1 MKWLT
6 RLVCLVMS
14 CLLIVNVSLAELA
27 DEDYTQEEK
36 FLQQLSLGSGLRG
49 AMKFAVAGESGLA
62 QLLLPLNDAEFQLR
76 SIRSGDEFSCEL
88 YAEKNGVESAQTEIY
103 RDKQNW
109 YLKTE
114 LLLGSTLSLPNNGD
128 LLSSVTSSETS
139 GNPSMYSFILR
150 FLSAQPA
157 IWDETIASTS
167 VLSWFEAYA
176 QEPRVISENNENVMR
191 FQYVIP
197 ASALLSGMKTTMHDL
212 LADTIFQAKLK
223 SLLTKDQ
230 ADLVLN
236 PDLMWYFDQVIDKLP
251 LTGNAVFERTVTM
264 QGTEVSSHIVLPV
277 YEPKNV
283 VNQFEILVEEGKT
296 SYILSGP
303 DMDVI
308 WIPESETAGKIQF
321 MRSEQDSAAVRYHF
335 SSDISTT
342 VDADDFHHQ
351 TMNYSL
357 KLEEDDTTDLTGEW
371 ISFDPIEIQMR
382 LHYYSKS
389 AKRSATTL
397 DVTLAGLIPGG
408 RIQAAAKFRTTTPWE
423 FTHMDTSGSIS
434 LESKSSEERIEI
446 LQDIFANLLMSL
458 SKEETVVEEV
468 HEEEASPESQVS
480 TEGEVADTADTD
492 ADEEIPETENS
503 LTPEEPASEPQEE
516 TVEPAEVT
524 ESDERSVESAEPVQ
538 ETQQPQTTTVSEIPM
553 PSPEKE
559 IEEVEPS
566 VTDETSNESGT
577 VDDE

>member
-14 CLLIVNVSLAELA
+14 CLLIANVSFAELA

-49 AMKFAVAGESGLA
+49 AMKFAVAGESSLA

-88 YAEKNGVESAQTEIY
+88 YAEKNGVETAQTEIY
-103 RDKQNW
+103 RDSQNW
-109 YLKTE
+109 YLKTA
-114 LLLGSTLSLPNNGD
+114 LLLGSTLSLPNGGD
-128 LLSSVTSSETS
+128 LLSSLTSSETS
-139 GNPSMYSFILR
+139 GNPSMYSFILK
-150 FLSAQPA
+150 FLRSQPA
-157 IWDETIASTS
+157 IWDQTIASTS
-167 VLSWFEAYA
+167 VLSWFETYA
-176 QEPRVISENNENVMR
+176 QEPRVISENNGNVMR

-197 ASALLSGMKTTMHDL
+197 ASALLSGMKNTMHDL

-223 SLLTKDQ
+223 SMLTNEQAALL
-230 ADLVLN
+230 LN
-236 PDLMWYFDQVIDKLP
+236 PDLMWYFDQVIDRLP

-264 QGTEVSSHIVLPV
+264 QGTEVSSHVVLPV
-277 YEPKNV
+277 YEPKNA
-283 VNQFEILVEEGKT
+283 VNQFEILVEEGQT
-296 SYILSGP
+296 SFLLSGP
-303 DMDVI
+303 EMDITWV
-308 WIPESETAGKIQF
+308 PETETAGIIRF
-321 MRSEQDSAAVRYHF
+321 MRSGQDSAAVRYQF
-335 SSDISTT
+335 SSDISTN

-357 KLEEDDTTDLTGEW
+357 KLEEDDTTDLSGDW

-423 FTHMDTSGSIS
+423 FTRMDTSGSIS
-434 LESKSSEERIEI
+434 LDSKSSEERIEI
-446 LQDIFANLLMSL
+446 LSDIFANLLMSL
-458 SKEETVVEEV
+458 SKEETVVEDV
-468 HEEEASPESQVS
+468 HEEEVSSESQIS
-480 TEGEVADTADTD
+480 TDSEAVEVADTD
-492 ADEEIPETENS
+492 AEVIPEEDS
-503 LTPEEPASEPQEE
+503 LTPEETVPEVQEE
-516 TVEPAEVT
+516 TGETAEVT
-524 ESDERSVESAEPVQ
+524 ESDESSEELTHPAQ
-538 ETQQPQTTTVSEIPM
+538 ETYQPQTTTVSEIPM

-559 IEEVEPS
+559 IEDVEPA
-566 VTDETSNESGT
+566 VTDEASNESRT